1 VAMNSDEQR
10 IRPSGGPYNAEDLFD
25 DGP

>member
-1 VAMNSDEQR
+1 MNSDEQR